1 MPLDGVLVV
10 DKPAGL
16 TSHDV
21 VDVVR
26 KAAHQRKV
34 GHTGTLD
41 PDATG
46 VLVLCLGRA
55 TRLVRF
61 LQAGRK
67 TYVATAQLGAVTASQ
82 DASGEV
88 TAETDASHVDEDD
101 VREALER
108 FRGEI
113 EQVPPMVSALKVDG
127 ERLHEKARRGEV
139 VEREPRPVT
148 IHELVLEHFEGGG
161 PRPELRFRVTC
172 SAGTYVRTLAH
183 DLGTA
188 LGVGGHLTD
197 LRRVSNGPFTEGVAT
212 PLSEIE
218 ACADPD
224 ELEDQLVDLLTA
236 TSHLERVTI
245 DDADLAR
252 RLTHGG
258 QLAEQGIDGVYTVAF
273 DGRLVGV
280 YRDRDGAGRPE
291 VVLLRPEQLEG
302 TRS

>member
-1 MPLDGVLVV
+1 MAVDGVLVV

-67 TYVATAQLGAVTASQ
+67 TYTATARLGAVTTSQ
-82 DASGEV
+82 DASGEI
-88 TAETDASHVDEDD
+88 TAETDASHIDEGD
-101 VREALER
+101 VRGALER

-139 VEREPRPVT
+139 VERDPRRVT
-148 IHELVLEHFEGGG
+148 IHELVLEHFEGGEA
-161 PRPELRFRVTC
+161 RPELRFRVTC

-183 DLGTA
+183 DLGA
-188 LGVGGHLTD
+188 VLGVGGHLTD
-197 LRRVSNGPFTEGVAT
+197 LRRVSNGPFTDGDAT
-212 PLSEIE
+212 PLPEIE
-218 ACADPD
+218 ACAGPD
-224 ELEDQLVDLLTA
+224 ELEDHLVDLLTA
-236 TSHLERVTI
+236 TRHLERVSI
-245 DDADLAR
+245 DDPELAR
-252 RLTHGG
+252 ALTHGG

-291 VVLLRPEQLEG
+291 VVLLRPEQLGG
-302 TRS
+302 TRT